1 MDGLY
6 LWMLVLKD
14 KICRQIA
21 AKLFSKQ
28 KKMVF
33 KNSKKHKRT
42 DSICERLQ

>member
-21 AKLFSKQ
+21 ARLFSKQ
-28 KKMVF
+28 KKNGF
-33 KNSKKHKRT
+33 
-42 DSICERLQ
+42 

>member
-6 LWMLVLKD
+6 LWMLALKD

-33 KNSKKHKRT
+33 KNSKKLKRT
-42 DSICERLQ
+42 DSICERFQ